1 MCHIVDMCFNEI
13 KTNINNNYNDEE
25 ILKNIFNK
33 EFYNELN
40 NFNINKLNINNNI
53 DNKDNNNSFF

>member
-1 MCHIVDMCFNEI
+1 MSHIVDMCFNEI